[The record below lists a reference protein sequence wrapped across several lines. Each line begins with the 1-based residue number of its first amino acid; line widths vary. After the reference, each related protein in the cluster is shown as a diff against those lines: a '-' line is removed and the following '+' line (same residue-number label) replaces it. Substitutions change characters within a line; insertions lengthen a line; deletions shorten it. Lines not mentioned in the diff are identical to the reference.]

1 MSTKTK
7 SSLPAV
13 WGGVAALALVLS
25 LGCVPG
31 SGTVEQ
37 RTRDGALPP
46 DGKQLTLLDGS
57 GSKKDRGYVPPQ
69 PDNGL
74 PQPDN
79 GLPQPDSYKPPSPD
93 QGPTGPQPPFG
104 TQVGMTAANYS
115 GIPDCNGTQ
124 HDLHSKFN
132 KQPAIVL
139 LLNKSS

>member
-1 MSTKTK
+1 MTK
-7 SSLPAV
+7 SLLSAV
-13 WGGVAALALVLS
+13 WGGAAALAMVLS

-37 RTRDGALPP
+37 PTRDGALPP
-46 DGKQLTLLDGS
+46 DGHQLTLVDGS
-57 GSKKDRGYVPPQ
+57 TKQDRGYVPP
-69 PDNGL
+69 PADNGL
-74 PQPDN
+74 PQPDA
-79 GLPQPDSYKPPSPD
+79 YKPPAPD

-104 TQVGMTAANYS
+104 TSVGMTAANYS
-115 GIPDCNGTQ
+115 GIPDCNGTL

>member
-1 MSTKTK
+1 MRTKTK
-7 SSLPAV
+7 SSLSAV
-13 WGGVAALALVLS
+13 WGGVAALASVLS

-37 RTRDGALPP
+37 PRRDGALPP
-46 DGKQLTLLDGS
+46 DGHQLTLVDGS
-57 GSKKDRGYVPPQ
+57 TKQDRGYVPPQ
-69 PDNGL
+69 PDT
-74 PQPDN
+74 

-104 TQVGMTAANYS
+104 TSVGMTAANYS
-115 GIPDCNGTQ
+115 AIPDCNGTL

-132 KQPAIVL
+132 QQPAIVL